1 MSKPKK
7 PEKTRSTRSTK
18 KTETRSAGAGAKK
31 PGRPRSNKQPFRRL
45 LRAEASGREKVITK
59 EIDTHAAGPRHRY
72 VRADLELRGVRHTGA
87 SFEVR
92 VFFNNRKATRATPKS
107 EQHGYAGSA
116 WVFSHGRC
124 YGDPGHCHVP
134 DSYRAEDRRRAH
146 PLTPVDLQID
156 VYAALRAAV
165 ESAPR
170 LWVTLV
176 PVVQAANSACEL
188 EEVLQFDS
196 LALITHNYH

>member
-7 PEKTRSTRSTK
+7 PKKTGSTK
-18 KTETRSAGAGAKK
+18 KPATRSAGAGASK
-31 PGRPRSNKQPFRRL
+31 PGRPSSNKPQFERL
-45 LRAEASGREKVITK
+45 LRAHASGREKIITK
-59 EIDTHAAGPRHRY
+59 ELDAHAAGPRHRY

-92 VFFNNRKATRATPKS
+92 VFFNNRKATRATPKN

-116 WVFSHGRC
+116 WVFGHGRC
-124 YGDPGHCHVP
+124 YGDPGHCRVP
-134 DSYRAEDRRRAH
+134 ESYRAEDRRRSH
-146 PLTPVDLQID
+146 PLTPIDLQID
-156 VYAALRAAV
+156 VYSALRAAV
-165 ESAPR
+165 ESSTR

>member
-7 PEKTRSTRSTK
+7 TKTTK
-18 KTETRSAGAGAKK
+18 TSKAKAA
-31 PGRPRSNKQPFRRL
+31 RPARPKSSKQPFARL
-45 LRAEASGREKVITK
+45 SRAEASGRERVVTK
-59 EIDTHAAGPRHRY
+59 ELVAHAAGPTHRY

-92 VFFNNRKATRATPKS
+92 VFINNRKATRDTAKT
-107 EQHGYAGSA
+107 EANGYAGSA
-116 WVFSHGRC
+116 WVFGHGRC

-134 DSYRAEDRRRAH
+134 AAYRAEDRRRGH
-146 PLTPVDLQID
+146 PLTPVDLHVD
-156 VYAALRAAV
+156 VYQAVRAAV
-165 ESAPR
+165 ETSDR

-176 PVVQAANSACEL
+176 PVVQAANAACEL
-188 EEVLQFDS
+188 EDVLQFDA